1 MDKDKETIEGNNNEL
16 TPSKLKR
23 KRSVGR
29 IIWKWFRSTVLTLFI
44 LIIGLLVALQIPMV
58 QTWLAK
64 QLSAYLKSNYN
75 LEVSISR
82 VNINLFKKTVT
93 LNEVLVGDHHH
104 DTIIHSGIVK
114 LDIANIYPGKG
125 YIDVKRVVLEDGYV
139 NIRTYKGEKTP
150 NITQFINTLKGDP
163 HKKKKKKKGKPWII
177 NMTTVVLDECSVRIR
192 NENQKVLDAD
202 FLPSDI
208 RISGI
213 AGKVA
218 NFQIRGDTLEMD
230 VENLRAFEGSG
241 MALKKFS
248 SHVVIS
254 SKELTFKGFKLNT
267 YKSSLGG
274 YFSMRYSN
282 WKSFS
287 HFNDSVFMIADLDMS
302 DINASDLAY
311 FTNNLKGIDFD
322 FRFKGGLVGTLGNLR
337 SEGFSL
343 YFGHVSQMVGE
354 IEIKGLPNID
364 STWFSFQVK
373 KLTTDAI
380 DLSTI
385 PIPPFSK
392 KKKIELPPQ
401 INKLGIVKYEGHL
414 KGYFSDLH
422 IDGLATTK
430 IGNADLDVRLW
441 KKNKT
446 SDYEYRGKI
455 DAQQF
460 NVGTLANFNKLGK
473 VTFNASIDGK
483 GFNFKNGYVHFDG
496 KIKQIEF
503 NGYNF
508 KNITANAKYGKNIF
522 EGIVDI
528 KDSNANVEF
537 VGIVDLNNP
546 KLPEFD
552 FSAQINKLDLV
563 AVNLI
568 KNKKQAVLSTVCT
581 ADMRGKTID
590 DLVGQIRICGTDYL
604 QDGKTYHMETMVLNS
619 IIEDSTKTLDLHSDL
634 VNARFSGQ
642 FKFIPLINEIKRQI
656 NHVAPSLKLKPDD
669 KITYTPQNF
678 YFYIVLSHPELIT
691 NILAPDLS
699 IADQSVIEGRL
710 GSKDNYLSLE
720 VNTPQVKYKQF
731 AINDWF
737 FFARNKNEKLRIH
750 SDAKTVHISDSTKV
764 DNFNMTATAL
774 NDSLDLWIGFQ
785 NEDANLNG
793 ASVNIL
799 TYFGNA
805 PEYTF
810 NIHDSYF
817 YFNDSIWKVNNN
829 NKIVLNKSNI
839 YVENISINSDGR
851 KIPILTLNGS
861 CSESDKDKITAT
873 LNYFPL
879 AIVNGFIPTDKVK
892 LEGNMVGDIDVY
904 KLLQKPYFTSSL
916 AILDTRLNDILIG
929 NLGLKSEYDPVNQD
943 LTINS
948 KLVKDGKN
956 IINVNNG
963 KIRLNT
969 KQDAFDLKAEIDG
982 LDISAFEKLAN
993 PVFTNLQGKAYG
1005 LFSLTGSFSDPQL
1018 NSSLNLQGAGLRLAY
1033 LNAYFNFDMDD
1044 KKITINNSVIRV
1056 PLLKL
1061 TDRYG
1066 NPGTLKGK
1074 IDHQMFRKIFL
1085 DVRLDCQNMCVMET
1099 TEKDNEQFYGK
1110 AYATG
1115 RATIIGP
1122 IEDIVVV
1129 ANLTTEKNTVLN
1141 IPIVSRKSVKEN
1153 DFVVFVNPS
1162 DTVEM
1167 VETKPEEKGNFT
1179 LNLNVKATPD
1189 AKVRIIFDETVG
1201 DVISCNG
1208 QSDNI
1213 NLTLDTKGRFT
1224 MLGTYEITKG
1234 DYLFTLRNL
1243 INKSFNI
1250 RSGSSIIFTGDPYDA
1265 IVNATAVYRANA
1277 SIYPIVSSFL
1287 DPTEAEKY
1295 KKASKVDC
1303 ELTVTNT
1310 LADLLI
1316 GFNFSLPNTDQ
1327 VASSIVKSTL
1337 NTQEEMNRQVF
1348 SLLVLNQFLPLEKGS
1363 SLNGLSSTNATS
1375 SLGSSSLELISGQL
1389 NNWLSKITQDVNIDL
1404 RYNTGNSTNGNSNDQ
1419 VSVALSTQ
1427 FFNDRL
1433 IIDGDFGVG
1442 VGSTN
1447 STTKDNIAGNVSVEL
1462 KLTNDGKLRLRAFNK
1477 VNDNQLVNPQ
1487 YNFYTQGIGINY
1499 KVEFDNWGDLF
1510 KKKKKKQKG
1519 TQIEK
1524 TDSLLN
1530 K

>member
-1 MDKDKETIEGNNNEL
+1 MDKDKETIKGSGGEDAIAKQ
-16 TPSKLKR
+16 PR
-23 KRSVGR
+23 KKSIGRTIWIWFRRSV
-29 IIWKWFRSTVLTLFI
+29 LTIFI
-44 LIIGLLVALQIPMV
+44 LVIGSLIALQLPVV
-58 QTWLAK
+58 QTWLAR

-75 LEVSISR
+75 LEVKIDR
-82 VNINLFKKTVT
+82 VNINLFNKTVS
-93 LNEVLVGDHHH
+93 LSEVLVGDHHG
-104 DTIIHSGIVK
+104 DTIIHGSIIK

-125 YIDVKRVVLEDGYV
+125 YIDVKRVVLENGYV
-139 NIRTYKGEKTP
+139 NIRTYKDEKTP

-163 HKKKKKKKGKPWII
+163 NKKKKKKKGKPWVI
-177 NMTTVVLDECSVRIR
+177 NMSTVVLDECNVRVR
-192 NENQKVLDAD
+192 NENQKILDAE

-208 RISGI
+208 RIYGI
-213 AGKVA
+213 GGKVG

-230 VENLRAFEGSG
+230 VDNLRAFEGSG
-241 MALKKFS
+241 IALKKFS

-267 YKSSLGG
+267 YKSTLGG
-274 YFSMRYSN
+274 YFSMRYAN
-282 WKSFS
+282 WRSFS

-322 FRFKGGLVGTLGNLR
+322 FRFKGGVTGTLSHLK

-354 IEIKGLPNID
+354 IELIGLPNID
-364 STWFSFQVK
+364 STWFGFQVK

-380 DLSTI
+380 DLATI
-385 PIPPFSK
+385 PIPPFYK
-392 KKKIELPPQ
+392 KQRINIPPQ
-401 INKLGIVKYEGHL
+401 IKKLGIVKYEGHL
-414 KGYFSDLH
+414 KGTFSDLH
-422 IDGLATTK
+422 IDGFATTK
-430 IGNADLDVRLW
+430 IGNADLDMHLW
-441 KKNKT
+441 KKSKND
-446 SDYEYRGKI
+446 DYQYKGKI

-460 NVGTLANFNKLGK
+460 NVGTLANTNLLGK
-473 VTFNASIDGK
+473 VTFNAQVDGK
-483 GFNFKNGYVHFDG
+483 GFDFKKGYVHFDG
-496 KIKQIEF
+496 KLKQFEF
-503 NGYNF
+503 NGYNYR
-508 KNITANAKYGKNIF
+508 NITADAKYGKNIF

-528 KDSNANVEF
+528 KDSNANIEF
-537 VGIVDLNNP
+537 VGIVDLNNIKIP
-546 KLPEFD
+546 KFD
-552 FSAQINKLDLV
+552 FSAQVNKLDLV
-563 AVNLI
+563 AVKLI
-568 KNKKQAVLSTVCT
+568 KNKKQAILSTVCT
-581 ADMRGKTID
+581 ANMEGKTID

-604 QDGKTYHMETMVLNS
+604 QDEKLYHMETLILNS
-619 IIEDSTKTLDLHSDL
+619 FIRDSTKTIDLHSDV
-634 VNARFSGQ
+634 VNAKFSGQ
-642 FKFIPLINEIKRQI
+642 FTFIPLINEIKRQI
-656 NHVAPSLKLKPDD
+656 THVAPSLKLTPDE
-669 KITYTPQNF
+669 KIDYTPQNF

-691 NILAPDLS
+691 QILAPDLT
-699 IADQSVIEGRL
+699 IADQTVIEGRL

-720 VNTPQVKYKQF
+720 VNAPKVKYKQF
-731 AINDWF
+731 AINEWF
-737 FFARNKNEKLRIH
+737 FLARNKNEKLRIH

-774 NDSLDLWIGFQ
+774 NDSLDLWVGFQ
-785 NEDANLNG
+785 NEESNLNG
-793 ASVNIL
+793 ASINIL

-829 NKIVLNKSNI
+829 NKIVLNKSSI
-839 YVENISINSDGR
+839 YIENISINSDGR
-851 KIPILTLNGS
+851 KIPILTLNGR
-861 CSESDKDKITAT
+861 CSESDQDKITAT

-916 AILDTRLNDILIG
+916 AILDTKLNDILIG
-929 NLGLKSEYDPVNQD
+929 NLGLKSEYDPVNQG

-956 IINVNNG
+956 VINIHNG
-963 KIRLNT
+963 KIKLNS
-969 KQDAFDLKAEIDG
+969 KQDAFDLKADIDG
-982 LDISAFEKLAN
+982 LDLSAFEKLAN

-1005 LFSLTGSFSDPQL
+1005 TFSLTGSFSDPQL
-1018 NSSLNLQGAGLRLAY
+1018 NTMLNLQGAGLRLAY

-1044 KKITINNSVIRV
+1044 KKISINNSTIRI
-1056 PLLKL
+1056 PLMRL

-1066 NPGTLKGK
+1066 NNGTLKGR
-1074 IDHQMFRKIFL
+1074 IDHQMFKKIFL
-1085 DVRLDCQNMCVMET
+1085 DIKLESQNMCVMET

-1115 RATIIGP
+1115 KATIIGP

-1141 IPIVSRKSVKEN
+1141 IPITSRKSVKEN
-1153 DFVVFVNPS
+1153 NFVVFVNPK
-1162 DTVEM
+1162 DTVEV
-1167 VETKPEEKGNFT
+1167 VESKPEEKGNFT
-1179 LNLNVKATPD
+1179 LNLNVKATPE

-1243 INKSFNI
+1243 INKSFTI
-1250 RSGSSIIFTGDPYDA
+1250 RPGSNIIFTGDPYDA

-1303 ELTVTNT
+1303 ELTITNT

-1327 VASSIVKSTL
+1327 VAASIVKSTL

-1348 SLLVLNQFLPLEKGS
+1348 SLLVLNQFLPLERGS
-1363 SLNGLSSTNATS
+1363 SLNSLNTTNATS

-1404 RYNTGNSTNGNSNDQ
+1404 RYNTGNTSNGNANDQ

-1442 VGSTN
+1442 IGSTT

-1499 KVEFDNWGDLF
+1499 KVEFDSWGDLF
-1510 KKKKKKQKG
+1510 KKKKKKSKG
-1519 TQIEK
+1519 TEIEK
-1524 TDSLLN
+1524 TDTLR
-1530 K
+1530 KD